1 MRELLQLAL
10 VQLLL
15 VQLLLL
21 FHLAYV
27 HGHVGE
33 EVVGRHGNW
42 TIDRDVRE
50 VLS

>member
-1 MRELLQLAL
+1 MRELLELAL
-10 VQLLL
+10 MQLLL
-15 VQLLLL
+15 VELLLL
-21 FHLAYV
+21 FHLVYV
-27 HGHVGE
+27 HGRVGK